1 VAEFSPGLEG
11 VVAAET
17 AVSEVDGA
25 NGRLIYRGGYLI
37 EDLVPVA
44 SYEEAAYLLWHGELP
59 NEQELDALRQQMAA
73 ARNLNQS
80 ARGTLTA
87 MDPATDPMDVLRTV
101 VSAQGAA
108 KSLTKPT
115 LDEAIA
121 LTAIFPTIVGAAY
134 RRRQGKEPVEP
145 RADLGHAANLLWMM
159 DGKEPE
165 AAKVHLVDTYL
176 VLLADHGLNAS
187 TFAARVVASTGSDLT
202 SCVVG
207 ATQRRRQ
214 GKDPVEPRD
223 DLGHAG
229 NLLWCL
235 EGKEPDAQKAHWVDS
250 YLVLLADHGLN
261 ASTFAAR
268 VVAST
273 GSDLAS
279 CVVGAIAALKGPAH
293 GGATFAARSMLDK
306 IGSADNA
313 EKWLTEA
320 HARHDRFSGFGHR
333 VYRTYDP
340 RAKILREMA
349 KSAAPELYKT
359 AARTEELALKILHE
373 AHPER
378 PNATNVDF
386 WASVVLT
393 GAGVPKE
400 LFTTL
405 FATSRVAGWT
415 AHVLESL
422 SDLRIIR
429 PASRW
434 IGPQPGK
441 KPLQLAKR

>member
-1 VAEFSPGLEG
+1 MKPGLEG

-17 AVSEVDGA
+17 AISEVDGTG
-25 NGRLIYRGGYLI
+25 GRLIYRGGYLI
-37 EDLVPVA
+37 EDIAPVA
-44 SYEEAAYLLWHGELP
+44 SFEEVAFLLWHGELP
-59 NEQELDALRQQMAA
+59 NEKELDVLRQQMAA
-73 ARNLNQS
+73 ARNLNQF
-80 ARGTLTA
+80 AAGTLKA
-87 MDPATDPMDVLRTV
+87 MDPQTDPMDTLRTV

-121 LTAIFPTIVGAAY
+121 LTAVFPTVVGAIH
-134 RRRQGKEPVEP
+134 RRRQGTDPVRP
-145 RADLGHAANLLWMM
+145 RDDLGHAANLLWMTE
-159 DGKEPE
+159 GKDPDPQ
-165 AAKVHLVDTYL
+165 KVHL
-176 VLLADHGLNAS
+176 
-187 TFAARVVASTGSDLT
+187 
-202 SCVVG
+202 
-207 ATQRRRQ
+207 
-214 GKDPVEPRD
+214 
-223 DLGHAG
+223 
-229 NLLWCL
+229 
-235 EGKEPDAQKAHWVDS
+235 VDS

-273 GSDLAS
+273 GSDLGS

-293 GGATFAARSMLDK
+293 GGATFAARTMLDK

-320 HARHDRFSGFGHR
+320 HARHERFSGFGHR

-349 KSAAPELYKT
+349 RAAAPDLHQT
-359 AARTEELALKILHE
+359 AARTEEVALKILRD

-393 GAGVPKE
+393 GAGIPKE
-400 LFTTL
+400 LFTCL

-434 IGPQPGK
+434 IGPEPGQ
-441 KPLQLAKR
+441 KPMQLAKR